1 MIIIGMSAGH
11 DRGAVLIKDGN
22 VLIGIT
28 QSRLSR
34 IKGDGGKFRQ
44 GGEGLPLDSINYCLD
59 HYGLK
64 YDDVDLY
71 HYLN

>member
-34 IKGDGGKFRQ
+34 IKGDGG
-44 GGEGLPLDSINYCLD
+44 
-59 HYGLK
+59 
-64 YDDVDLY
+64 
-71 HYLN
+71 